1 MDVDDEDLEDV
12 SKKMYA
18 KLKELEDEMAR
29 AHSRNEDTS
38 FFQIQIDEL
47 REFMQ
52 ELEDGLDEVTGKK
65 GTKRDRVEAANA
77 GTTGTK
83 GAFVSKVGKAFK
95 DWIHENQEF

>member
-77 GTTGTK
+77 GTTATK
-83 GAFVSKVGKAFK
+83 GAFVSKVGKAFRE
-95 DWIHENQEF
+95 WINENQEF